1 MKKRYVLSD
10 YLLGKADA
18 KKDLDPR
25 KDSEEYL
32 LGYKMELKVQKARHK
47 ALQTEFLERRLRES
61 LAENRDIDEMVKG
74 VFKDE

>member
-10 YLLGKADA
+10 YLSGKADA
-18 KKDLDPR
+18 KKDLDPC

-47 ALQTEFLERRLRES
+47 ALQAEFLERRLKQS

>member
-10 YLLGKADA
+10 YLLGKSHA
-18 KKDLDPR
+18 KKDWNPC

-32 LGYKMELKVQKARHK
+32 LGYKMELKVQKTRHK

-61 LAENRDIDEMVKG
+61 LAENRGIDEIVKG